1 MAPGLVGMVEIGERG
16 RMAAAVV
23 SMPRRGV
30 VADGFM
36 VGVAAAAGFS
46 MEEVEV
52 VDFTVAAVVAADF
65 MAAVA
70 GADMEGEAVRCRG
83 LKR

>member
-1 MAPGLVGMVEIGERG
+1 MVEIGERG
-16 RMAAAVV
+16 RMAAAEV

-46 MEEVEV
+46 VEV
-52 VDFTVAAVVAADF
+52 VDF